1 VIGESEP
8 PTAQQGEEAEVPEAG
23 GQVEGGPSGAQLGGE
38 AGASEAGGQVEGG
51 PSAAQLGGEADA
63 SEAGGQVE
71 GGPSAAQLG
80 GEAEPPGSGPQV
92 VDRAEAE
99 RGAPVDG
106 EAGAGEQAGAGA
118 IAMGGGQAGGGGI
131 AMGGT
136 PAIELQ
142 LLLPAAA
149 LDWLADARRQPL
161 AATFP
166 AAARKV
172 GHGRLSPA
180 WTTDQAVRALLLVG
194 APADEVL
201 AVYRHGDT
209 AEKLAVLHAL
219 SVADVADALQ
229 DQAVPIIEDALRTN
243 DQRLVA
249 AALGP
254 YATRHLS
261 QHAFR
266 HAVLKCVFANIP
278 LAVVDGLPKRVD
290 PELLRMMSDF
300 ATERSAAGRA
310 IPADLEAYLN
320 SPP

>member
-1 VIGESEP
+1 MIGESE
-8 PTAQQGEEAEVPEAG
+8 
-23 GQVEGGPSGAQLGGE
+23 QL
-38 AGASEAGGQVEGG
+38 
-51 PSAAQLGGEADA
+51 AA
-63 SEAGGQVE
+63 
-71 GGPSAAQLG
+71 
-80 GEAEPPGSGPQV
+80 
-92 VDRAEAE
+92 
-99 RGAPVDG
+99 
-106 EAGAGEQAGAGA
+106 
-118 IAMGGGQAGGGGI
+118 
-131 AMGGT
+131 GT
-136 PAIELQ
+136 PAVELE
-142 LLLPAAA
+142 LLLPLAARA
-149 LDWLADARRQPL
+149 WLASARKEPL
-161 AATFP
+161 ATSFP

-172 GHGRLSPA
+172 GRERLSPA

-201 AVYRHGDT
+201 AIYRYGDA

-229 DQAVPIIEDALRTN
+229 DQAVPVVEDALRTN

-254 YATRHLS
+254 YATKYLS

-310 IPADLEAYLN
+310 IPADLEAYLT